1 MLARPT
7 WRSPIELPLHT
18 DLNIVLY
25 YLNPG
30 GINSRRLLCWSCKP
44 WTLVV
49 SPKSG
54 ILHIFST
61 SHLAADTDPTTVEIR
76 LRDLIIIERRGY
88 SRFFELPIAVIARL
102 SFENETNPC
111 DTKRY

>member
-1 MLARPT
+1 M
-7 WRSPIELPLHT
+7 
-18 DLNIVLY
+18 
-25 YLNPG
+25 
-30 GINSRRLLCWSCKP
+30 
-44 WTLVV
+44 LVV
-49 SPKSG
+49 QAMDSGCLAEIRDSPD
-54 ILHIFST
+54 FFT